1 MCVASILTSQK
12 RDWLELHCLSC
23 LSIPLIFWA
32 VYFLCVLLNS
42 KQNGWRPSWLKLTHT
57 WPIQFKFI
65 FIDTVSVTAKTVS
78 RYCRET
84 QSLIPKPANIVR
96 NSILRGRNLEQDKTG
111 GGKLFVFYSF
121 SAFLT
126 TTPLVSVQKK
136 LLQAAEIVDEAKS
149 KLMYQK
155 ISRGCTDYKTSLVN

>member
-1 MCVASILTSQK
+1 M
-12 RDWLELHCLSC
+12 
-23 LSIPLIFWA
+23 
-32 VYFLCVLLNS
+32 
-42 KQNGWRPSWLKLTHT
+42 
-57 WPIQFKFI
+57 
-65 FIDTVSVTAKTVS
+65 DTVSVTTKTVS

-84 QSLIPKPANIVR
+84 QSPIPEPANNVR
-96 NSILRGRNLEQDKTG
+96 NSILRGRNLEQDKKG
-111 GGKLFVFYSF
+111 GGKLFFFYSF

-155 ISRGCTDYKTSLVN
+155 ISRGCTDYKTSLPWSIKTSY